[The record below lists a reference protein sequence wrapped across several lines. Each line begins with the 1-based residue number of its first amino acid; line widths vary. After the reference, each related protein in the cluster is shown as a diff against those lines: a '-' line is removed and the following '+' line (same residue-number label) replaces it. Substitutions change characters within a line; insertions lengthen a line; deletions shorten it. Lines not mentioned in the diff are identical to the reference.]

1 MSFRQCNH
9 RRRALERKNSV
20 RRARRVGAGV
30 LRRLLA
36 IRLWKPLEGRPFRR
50 LWAGAGLSMLADQ
63 AFLVALAWLVLRI
76 TGSGAELGLVLAV
89 ASIPGTILTPAGGV
103 LSDRYSPALIMII
116 SSAGRVLLLAVLT
129 ALILVDATRIW
140 HVYLIAASL
149 SALDALYY
157 PASMSILPALVD
169 RDRLSAANGLTQG
182 AEQVSS
188 ILGPALAG
196 ILLAL
201 IGLGASF
208 GATAVLFL
216 IATALFGAVAR
227 AAKPSVPHD
236 GDVREEDKEQSG
248 ARIEFSEGLRY
259 VWRDGVIR
267 SLLLILLCT
276 NLAMMGPLYVGGA
289 VLAESRLGG
298 AGAFGTLVGAA
309 GVGALIG
316 VAGAGSVRRFRR
328 RGLIELGLT
337 GLLGLIV
344 GAIAFVP
351 NLVAAIAL
359 ATAIGATS
367 SFLGVITVSWLQER
381 TEPALIGRVMSFAM
395 FSAVALDPISFALAG
410 VLVEIDLK
418 AMFLAAGAL
427 LLLTALSGSL
437 SRTMREVD

>member
-1 MSFRQCNH
+1 M
-9 RRRALERKNSV
+9 L
-20 RRARRVGAGV
+20 G
-30 LRRLLA
+30 RLLA
-36 IRLWKPLEGRPFRR
+36 LRFWMPLKARAFRR

-63 AFLVALAWLVLRI
+63 AFLVALTWLVLRV

-103 LSDRYSPALIMII
+103 LSDRYSPALIMIWT
-116 SSAGRVLLLAVLT
+116 SAGRVLLLGLLT
-129 ALILVDATRIW
+129 FLIMADATRIW
-140 HVYLIAASL
+140 HVYVIAAGL

-157 PASMSILPALVD
+157 PASMSIVPTLVD
-169 RDRLSAANGLTQG
+169 RARLNAANALSQA

-188 ILGPALAG
+188 IFGPALAG
-196 ILLAL
+196 TLLAL
-201 IGLGASF
+201 LGLGASF

-227 AAKPSVPHD
+227 AAKSSGPQAS
-236 GDVREEDKEQSG
+236 DVAEEDKGQSG
-248 ARIEFSEGLRY
+248 ARIEFSEGVRY

-298 AGAFGTLVGAA
+298 AGAFATLVGAA
-309 GVGALIG
+309 GAGALIG
-316 VAGAGSVRRFRR
+316 VVGAGSVSRFRR

-337 GLLGLIV
+337 GLLGIIV

-351 NLVAAIAL
+351 NLAAAVAL
-359 ATAIGATS
+359 AIAIGATS
-367 SFLGVITVSWLQER
+367 SFLGVVTVSWLQER

-410 VLVEIDLK
+410 LLVGLNLT

-427 LLLTALSGSL
+427 LLLTAVLGAL

>member
-1 MSFRQCNH
+1 
-9 RRRALERKNSV
+9 
-20 RRARRVGAGV
+20 
-30 LRRLLA
+30 
-36 IRLWKPLEGRPFRR
+36 
-50 LWAGAGLSMLADQ
+50 MLADQ
-63 AFLVALAWLVLRI
+63 AFLVALTWLVLRV

-103 LSDRYSPALIMII
+103 LSDRHSPALIMI
-116 SSAGRVLLLAVLT
+116 SASAGRVLLLTLLT
-129 ALILVDATRIW
+129 VLILADATKLW
-140 HVYLIAASL
+140 HVYVIAAGL
-149 SALDALYY
+149 SAFDGLYY
-157 PASMSILPALVD
+157 PASMSIVPTLVD
-169 RDRLSAANGLTQG
+169 RDRLSAANALTQA

-188 ILGPALAG
+188 IFGPALAG
-196 ILLAL
+196 TLLAL
-201 IGLGASF
+201 LGLGASF
-208 GATAVLFL
+208 GATAVLFS

-227 AAKPSVPHD
+227 AAKPSGAGTSEVPED
-236 GDVREEDKEQSG
+236 GQSG
-248 ARIEFSEGLRY
+248 ARIEFSEGVRY

-309 GVGALIG
+309 GVGALVG
-316 VAGAGSVRRFRR
+316 VVSAGSVSRFRR

-337 GLLGLIV
+337 GLLGIIV

-351 NLVAAIAL
+351 NLAAAVAL

-367 SFLGVITVSWLQER
+367 SFLGVVTVSWLQER

-410 VLVEIDLK
+410 ILVGLDLT

-427 LLLTALSGSL
+427 LLLTAVLGAL
-437 SRTMREVD
+437 SRTMREVE

>member
-1 MSFRQCNH
+1 M
-9 RRRALERKNSV
+9 
-20 RRARRVGAGV
+20 
-30 LRRLLA
+30 
-36 IRLWKPLEGRPFRR
+36 PLEARPFRR
-50 LWAGAGLSMLADQ
+50 LWAGSGLSMVADQ
-63 AFLVALAWLVLRI
+63 AFLVALTWLVLRV

-103 LSDRYSPALIMII
+103 LSDRHSPASIMIWA
-116 SSAGRVLLLAVLT
+116 SAGRVLLLVLLT
-129 ALILVDATRIW
+129 ALILADATRIW
-140 HVYLIAASL
+140 HVYAIAAGL

-157 PASMSILPALVD
+157 PASMAIVPTLVD
-169 RDRLSAANGLTQG
+169 RDRLSAANALTQG

-188 ILGPALAG
+188 IFGPALAG
-196 ILLAL
+196 ALLAL
-201 IGLGASF
+201 LGLGASF

-216 IATALFGAVAR
+216 IAMALFGAVAR
-227 AAKPSVPHD
+227 AAKPAGSKTDDVP
-236 GDVREEDKEQSG
+236 EEDKGQSG
-248 ARIEFSEGLRY
+248 ARIEFSEGIRY
-259 VWRDGVIR
+259 VLSDGVIR
-267 SLLLILLCT
+267 SLMLILLCT

-316 VAGAGSVRRFRR
+316 IVGAGSVSRFRR

-337 GLLGLIV
+337 GLLGVIV

-351 NLVAAIAL
+351 NLLAAIAI

-410 VLVEIDLK
+410 ILVELDLTS
-418 AMFLAAGAL
+418 MFLAAGAL
-427 LLLTALSGSL
+427 LLLTAVLGAL
-437 SRTMREVD
+437 SRTMREAD

>member
-1 MSFRQCNH
+1 
-9 RRRALERKNSV
+9 
-20 RRARRVGAGV
+20 
-30 LRRLLA
+30 
-36 IRLWKPLEGRPFRR
+36 
-50 LWAGAGLSMLADQ
+50 MLADQ
-63 AFLVALAWLVLRI
+63 AFLVALTWLVLRV

-103 LSDRYSPALIMII
+103 LSDRHSPALIMI
-116 SSAGRVLLLAVLT
+116 SASAGRVLLLALLT
-129 ALILVDATRIW
+129 VLILADATKLW
-140 HVYLIAASL
+140 HVYVIAAGL
-149 SALDALYY
+149 SALDGLYY
-157 PASMSILPALVD
+157 PASLSIVPTLVD
-169 RDRLSAANGLTQG
+169 RDRLSAANALTQA

-188 ILGPALAG
+188 IFGPALAG
-196 ILLAL
+196 TLLAL
-201 IGLGASF
+201 LGLGASF
-208 GATAVLFL
+208 GATAVLFS

-227 AAKPSVPHD
+227 AAKPSGAGTSEVP
-236 GDVREEDKEQSG
+236 EEGQSG
-248 ARIEFSEGLRY
+248 ARIEFSEGVRY

-309 GVGALIG
+309 GVGALVG
-316 VAGAGSVRRFRR
+316 VVGAGSVSRFRR

-337 GLLGLIV
+337 GLLGIIV
-344 GAIAFVP
+344 GSIAFVP
-351 NLVAAIAL
+351 NLAVAVAL

-367 SFLGVITVSWLQER
+367 SFLGVVTVSWLQER

-410 VLVEIDLK
+410 MLVGLNLTV
-418 AMFLAAGAL
+418 MFLAAGAL
-427 LLLTALSGSL
+427 LLLTAVLGAL

>member
-1 MSFRQCNH
+1 
-9 RRRALERKNSV
+9 
-20 RRARRVGAGV
+20 V

>member
-1 MSFRQCNH
+1 M
-9 RRRALERKNSV
+9 L
-20 RRARRVGAGV
+20 G
-30 LRRLLA
+30 RLLA
-36 IRLWKPLEGRPFRR
+36 LRFWMPLKASAFRR

-63 AFLVALAWLVLRI
+63 AFLVALTWLVLRV

-103 LSDRYSPALIMII
+103 LSDRYSPALIMIWT
-116 SSAGRVLLLAVLT
+116 SAGRVLLLALLT
-129 ALILVDATRIW
+129 FLIMADATRIW
-140 HVYLIAASL
+140 HVYVIAAGL

-157 PASMSILPALVD
+157 PASMSIVPTLVD
-169 RDRLSAANGLTQG
+169 RARLNAANALSQA

-188 ILGPALAG
+188 IFGPALAG
-196 ILLAL
+196 TLLAL
-201 IGLGASF
+201 LGLGASF

-227 AAKPSVPHD
+227 AAKSSGPQASDVP
-236 GDVREEDKEQSG
+236 EEDKGQSG
-248 ARIEFSEGLRY
+248 ARIEFSEGISY

-316 VAGAGSVRRFRR
+316 IVGAGSVSRFRR

-337 GLLGLIV
+337 GLLGIIV

-351 NLVAAIAL
+351 NLVAAVAL
-359 ATAIGATS
+359 ATSIGAIS
-367 SFLGVITVSWLQER
+367 SFLGVITISWLQER
-381 TEPALIGRVMSFAM
+381 AEPRLIGRVMSFAM

-410 VLVEIDLK
+410 VLVELDLT
-418 AMFLAAGAL
+418 AMFLAAGTL
-427 LLLTALSGSL
+427 LLLTAVLGAL

>member
-1 MSFRQCNH
+1 
-9 RRRALERKNSV
+9 
-20 RRARRVGAGV
+20 
-30 LRRLLA
+30 
-36 IRLWKPLEGRPFRR
+36 
-50 LWAGAGLSMLADQ
+50 MLADQ
-63 AFLVALAWLVLRI
+63 AFLVALTWLVLRV

-103 LSDRYSPALIMII
+103 LSDRHSPALIMIWA
-116 SSAGRVLLLAVLT
+116 SAGRVLLLALLSV
-129 ALILVDATRIW
+129 LILTDATRIW
-140 HVYLIAASL
+140 HVYAIAAGL

-157 PASMSILPALVD
+157 PASMSIVPTLVE
-169 RDRLSAANGLTQG
+169 RDRLSAANALTQA

-188 ILGPALAG
+188 IFGPALAG
-196 ILLAL
+196 ALLAL
-201 IGLGASF
+201 LGLGASF

-216 IATALFGAVAR
+216 IATVLFGAVAR
-227 AAKPSVPHD
+227 AAKPSLSQA
-236 GDVREEDKEQSG
+236 GDVAEEDEVQSG
-248 ARIEFSEGLRY
+248 ARIELSEGIRY
-259 VWRDGVIR
+259 VWSDGVIR

-316 VAGAGSVRRFRR
+316 VVGAGSVSRFRR

-337 GLLGLIV
+337 GLLGVIV

-351 NLVAAIAL
+351 NLAAAITI

-367 SFLGVITVSWLQER
+367 SFLGVVTISWLQER
-381 TEPALIGRVMSFAM
+381 TQPALIGRVMSFAM

-410 VLVEIDLK
+410 ILVELDLTS
-418 AMFLAAGAL
+418 MFLAAGAL
-427 LLLTALSGSL
+427 LLLTAVLGAL
-437 SRTMREVD
+437 SRTMREAD

>member
-1 MSFRQCNH
+1 
-9 RRRALERKNSV
+9 
-20 RRARRVGAGV
+20 V

-36 IRLWKPLEGRPFRR
+36 LRFWMPLKARTFRR
-50 LWAGAGLSMLADQ
+50 LWTGAGLSMLADQ
-63 AFLVALAWLVLRI
+63 AFLVALTWLVLRV

-103 LSDRYSPALIMII
+103 LSDRYSPALIMVGAN
-116 SSAGRVLLLAVLT
+116 AGRVLLLTLLT
-129 ALILVDATRIW
+129 TLILADATQLW
-140 HVYLIAASL
+140 HVYVIAAGL
-149 SALDALYY
+149 SALDAFYY
-157 PASMSILPALVD
+157 PASMSIVPTLVD
-169 RDRLSAANGLTQG
+169 RDRLSAANALTQA

-188 ILGPALAG
+188 IFGPALAG
-196 ILLAL
+196 TLLAL
-201 IGLGASF
+201 LGLGASF

-227 AAKPSVPHD
+227 AAKPSASQAGEVS
-236 GDVREEDKEQSG
+236 EEDKGPSG
-248 ARIEFSEGLRY
+248 ARIEFSEGIRY

-316 VAGAGSVRRFRR
+316 VVGAGSVSRFRR

-337 GLLGLIV
+337 GLLGITV

-351 NLVAAIAL
+351 NLVVAIAL

-367 SFLGVITVSWLQER
+367 SFLGVITISWLQER
-381 TEPALIGRVMSFAM
+381 TEQRLIGRVMSFAM

-410 VLVEIDLK
+410 VLVELDLT
-418 AMFLAAGAL
+418 AVFLAAGAL
-427 LLLTALSGSL
+427 LLLTAVLGALSP
-437 SRTMREVD
+437 TMREAD

>member
-1 MSFRQCNH
+1 ML
-9 RRRALERKNSV
+9 AL
-20 RRARRVGAGV
+20 
-30 LRRLLA
+30 
-36 IRLWKPLEGRPFRR
+36 RLWKPLEARPFRR

-63 AFLVALAWLVLRI
+63 AFLVALTWLVLRI
-76 TGSGAELGLVLAV
+76 SGSGAELGLVLAV

-129 ALILVDATRIW
+129 ALILFDATRTW
-140 HVYLIAASL
+140 HVYFIAASL

-169 RDRLSAANGLTQG
+169 RDRLSAANALTQG
-182 AEQVSS
+182 AEQISS

-201 IGLGASF
+201 LGLGASF

-216 IATALFGAVAR
+216 LATALFGAVAR
-227 AAKPSVPHD
+227 AAKSSGSQASDEP
-236 GDVREEDKEQSG
+236 EEDNVQSG

-267 SLLLILLCT
+267 SLMLILLCT

-309 GVGALIG
+309 GVGALVG
-316 VAGAGSVRRFRR
+316 VAGAGSVSRFRR
-328 RGLIELGLT
+328 RGPIELGLT

-351 NLVAAIAL
+351 NLAAAIVL

-410 VLVEIDLK
+410 VLVGIDLE

-427 LLLTALSGSL
+427 LLLTSISGAL
-437 SRTMREVD
+437 SRTMRRAD